1 MNINKAIFTDEQR
14 NEILAALKQEHPPHV
29 YKRLMA
35 LKLKAVDNL
44 RSDEAAKYVGLHKS
58 SVNMIVRRFHE
69 QGISAIVEK
78 RHNHGNRYM
87 TYDQETEF
95 LQQFKERS
103 EAGQVIEVTEIY
115 LAYQEA
121 VGHPVTRGAIYYLL
135 HKHKWR
141 KIMPRSRHPK
151 KASDEAIEAYKKN
164 DREDSLVKK
173 RTSES
178 SRDVSGRGWVWTD
191 QQA

>member
-1 MNINKAIFTDEQR
+1 MNIKKASFSDDER
-14 NEILAALKQEHPPHV
+14 KEILDALEQVHPSHV

-35 LKLKAVDNL
+35 LKFKAVDNL
-44 RSDEAAKYVGLHKS
+44 RSDEAGKLLSLHKS
-58 SVNMIVRRFHE
+58 SVNLIVRRYQE
-69 QGISAIVEK
+69 QGIEAIVGK

-87 TYDQETEF
+87 TIDQENVF
-95 LQQFKERS
+95 LEQFRERS
-103 EAGQVIEVTEIY
+103 RAGQIVEVTEIY
-115 LAYQEA
+115 LAYQKA

-135 HKHKWR
+135 HKHNWR

-164 DREDSLVKK
+164 NGEDSLVKK
-173 RTSES
+173 RTSQLEG
-178 SRDVSGRGWVWTD
+178 DVSGRGWIWTD